1 MNDFKKSRFGGERS
15 GGRSNERGA
24 SRGGEGFAPRGGDRF
39 APRAPRGDFGRP
51 SFGGN
56 RGGFGRPAGR
66 DFGAPELHDAVCADC
81 GKPCQV
87 PFRPNGKKPVYCKEC
102 FDRNGGADASGRASA
117 PTAPREFT
125 TVAKPFKAPAY
136 TPAPVADKRIDDLKI
151 QLDAVNAK
159 LDKLMSMMEKPAA
172 EVVEKPVA
180 KKATKKK

>member
-1 MNDFKKSRFGGERS
+1 MNNFKKNRFGGD
-15 GGRSNERGA
+15 
-24 SRGGEGFAPRGGDRF
+24 RGGDRF

-102 FDRNGGADASGRASA
+102 FDRNGGADASGRATTA
-117 PTAPREFT
+117 RPAAPREFSA
-125 TVAKPFKAPAY
+125 VAKPFKAPAPTY
-136 TPAPVADKRIDDLKI
+136 TPAPVADKRIDDLKL

-159 LDKLMSMMEKPAA
+159 LDKLMGMIGKPAA
-172 EVVEKPVA
+172 EVVEKHVA